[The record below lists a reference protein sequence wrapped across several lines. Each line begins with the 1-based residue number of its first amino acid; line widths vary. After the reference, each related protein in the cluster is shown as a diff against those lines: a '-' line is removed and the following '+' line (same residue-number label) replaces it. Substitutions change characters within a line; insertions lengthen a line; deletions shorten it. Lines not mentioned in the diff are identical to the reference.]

1 MKCCDLTSG
10 LLRHQITIQRESKT
24 KDAVGGY
31 DGSTWATHLQPY
43 AYIKPVS
50 GFERLQAM
58 KLEATISHKIYIR
71 YVADI
76 SPNDR
81 IVFNSRTMQIR
92 AIINIEERDKWLELT
107 CDEGVVT

>member
-10 LLRHQITIQRESKT
+10 LLRHQITIERETKT
-24 KDAVGGY
+24 KDGVGGY
-31 DGSTWATHLQPY
+31 SSSWDTHLQPY
-43 AYIKPVS
+43 SYIKPVS

-58 KLEATISHKIYIR
+58 RLEASISHKIYIR

-81 IVFNSRTMQIR
+81 IIFNSRQMQIR
-92 AIINIEERDKWLELT
+92 AIINIEERNKWLELT